1 MIVTITKEMIYIGLI
16 ALLLI
21 LQIYQTRRIENN
33 KKDIDALWNQMQSLV
48 LSIASALDQLEK
60 KIDENQDK
68 K

>member
-21 LQIYQTRRIENN
+21 LQIYQTRRIEKN
-33 KKDIDALWNQMQSLV
+33 KKDIDTLWNQMQSLV

>member
-1 MIVTITKEMIYIGLI
+1 MIVTITKEMVYIGLI

-21 LQIYQTRRIENN
+21 LQIYQTRRIEKN

-48 LSIASALDQLEK
+48 LSIASDLDQLEK

>member
-1 MIVTITKEMIYIGLI
+1 MVYIGLI

-21 LQIYQTRRIENN
+21 LQIYQTKRIEKN

>member
-21 LQIYQTRRIENN
+21 LQIYQTKRIEKN

>member
-1 MIVTITKEMIYIGLI
+1 MIVTITKEMIYVGLI

-21 LQIYQTRRIENN
+21 LQIYQTRRIEKN
-33 KKDIDALWNQMQSLV
+33 KKDIDDLWNQMQSLV

>member
-21 LQIYQTRRIENN
+21 LQIYQTRRIEKN

>member
-1 MIVTITKEMIYIGLI
+1 MIVTITKEMVYIGLI

-21 LQIYQTRRIENN
+21 LQIYQTRRIEKN

>member
-1 MIVTITKEMIYIGLI
+1 MIVTITKEMIYVGLI

-21 LQIYQTRRIENN
+21 LQIYQTRHIEKN
-33 KKDIDALWNQMQSLV
+33 KKDIDDLWNQMQSLV

>member
-1 MIVTITKEMIYIGLI
+1 MVYIGLI

-21 LQIYQTRRIENN
+21 LQIYQTRRIEKN
-33 KKDIDALWNQMQSLV
+33 KKDIDDLWNQMQNLV

-60 KIDENQDK
+60 KINENQDK

>member
-1 MIVTITKEMIYIGLI
+1 MVYIGLI

-21 LQIYQTRRIENN
+21 LQIYQTRRIEKN

>member
-1 MIVTITKEMIYIGLI
+1 MIVTITKEMVYIGLI

-21 LQIYQTRRIENN
+21 LQIYQTRRIEKN
-33 KKDIDALWNQMQSLV
+33 KKDIDDLWNQMQNLV

-60 KIDENQDK
+60 KINENQDK

>member
-1 MIVTITKEMIYIGLI
+1 MIVTITKEMVYIGLI

-21 LQIYQTRRIENN
+21 LQIYQTKRIEKN

>member
-1 MIVTITKEMIYIGLI
+1 MIVTITKEMIYVGLI

-21 LQIYQTRRIENN
+21 LQIYQTRRIEKN

>member
-1 MIVTITKEMIYIGLI
+1 MIYIGLI

-21 LQIYQTRRIENN
+21 LQIYQTRRIEKN
-33 KKDIDALWNQMQSLV
+33 KKDIDTLWNQMQSLV

>member
-1 MIVTITKEMIYIGLI
+1 MIYIGLI

-21 LQIYQTRRIENN
+21 LQIYQTRRIEKN